1 MMGSFVTRALVLVL
15 GYAYPAYEC
24 FKAVEL
30 NKPEVEQLIF
40 WCQYWYVLV
49 ACRWKDFIFNPIF
62 WSLVGLKGDLSIL
75 IHFSRIL
82 VAALTVFERVGESF
96 ISWVPMYNEAK
107 LASFVY
113 LWYPK
118 TKGTTYVYET
128 FFRPYVAKHEN
139 EIDRN
144 LLELRTRA
152 GDIVALY
159 WQKTASYGQ
168 TRLFEVLQYIASQSP
183 SQSSR
188 SHPVQPRQ
196 IRRMA
201 STTAARQQTVSQEH
215 QQQTCAP
222 SNPTKRQLQEP
233 APLVAQPPASP
244 ALTSLPSSEV
254 TALPTPAGDGE
265 AMQVEVAN
273 AASKEDTNPP
283 SQETPMEEAIRM
295 TRGRLRK
302 RAAAAGPSIR

>member
-1 MMGSFVTRALVLVL
+1 MMGSFVTRALVLVILTWISFFGFLAASLHSSRSSFHVSCLQKSFFKKVNLDENSSVSVCRLVL

-40 WCQYWYVLV
+40 WCQYW
-49 ACRWKDFIFNPIF
+49 
-62 WSLVGLKGDLSIL
+62 
-75 IHFSRIL
+75 IL

-188 SHPVQPRQ
+188 SHPVQGLGRGMDLVFLDDIINCLVEVRSARPGQQVQLPKAEIQQLCVVSWDIFLSQPNLPGLESPIKIFDPPNGIYDGCSPTNSLTR
-196 IRRMA
+196 A
-201 STTAARQQTVSQEH
+201 STANMCTI
-215 QQQTCAP
+215 
-222 SNPTKRQLQEP
+222 
-233 APLVAQPPASP
+233 QP
-244 ALTSLPSSEV
+244 
-254 TALPTPAGDGE
+254 
-265 AMQVEVAN
+265 
-273 AASKEDTNPP
+273 
-283 SQETPMEEAIRM
+283 R
-295 TRGRLRK
+295 
-302 RAAAAGPSIR
+302 

>member
-40 WCQYWYVLV
+40 WCQYW
-49 ACRWKDFIFNPIF
+49 
-62 WSLVGLKGDLSIL
+62 
-75 IHFSRIL
+75 IL

-188 SHPVQPRQ
+188 SHPVQQCQQPRQ